1 MDPNIDKSTAQCL
14 VYGEYRL
21 HQSFAV
27 LDETQAEGL
36 AREVQAVQACTTV
49 GQARNLAGQLQ
60 FTWVP
65 DIDIDEEDEEQ
76 LPDDAPYDWTETGAA
91 SEGDWPPMPDQ
102 ISLES
107 LPADLRQELINKAGA
122 QVEFTVLNGD
132 FLAIPL
138 DREADMVNV
147 LRSAGYDV
155 RRNDELIGI
164 IGLNDHYVEGPEDR
178 I

>member
-1 MDPNIDKSTAQCL
+1 MDRNNGASAAKGLI
-14 VYGEYRL
+14 YGGYRL

-36 AREVQAVQACTTV
+36 AREVRAVQACTTV
-49 GQARNLAGQLQ
+49 GQARELASKLQ
-60 FTWVP
+60 FTRVP
-65 DIDIDEEDEEQ
+65 NIDVDEKDDEQ
-76 LPDDAPYDWTETGAA
+76 LPDDAPYDWSRTGAA
-91 SEGDWPPMPDQ
+91 EEGDWPPMPDQ
-102 ISLES
+102 VSLEN

-122 QVEFTVLNGD
+122 RIEFTALNGD

-138 DREADMVNV
+138 DREDDLVNV

-155 RRNDELIGI
+155 HKNDELIGI
-164 IGLNDHYVEGPEDR
+164 IGLNDHYVAGPEDQ

>member
-1 MDPNIDKSTAQCL
+1 MDRNSGQSAAKRLI
-14 VYGEYRL
+14 YGGYRL

-36 AREVQAVQACTTV
+36 AREIRAVQACTTE
-49 GQARNLAGQLQ
+49 GQARKLASKLQ

-65 DIDIDEEDEEQ
+65 DIDVDEEDDEQ
-76 LPDDAPYDWTETGAA
+76 LPDDAPYDWSKTGAA
-91 SEGDWPPMPDQ
+91 VDGDWPPMPDQ
-102 ISLES
+102 ISLEN

-122 QVEFTVLNGD
+122 TVEFTTLNGD

-138 DREADMVNV
+138 DREDDLVNV
-147 LRSAGYDV
+147 IRSAGYDV
-155 RRNDELIGI
+155 HRNDELIGI
-164 IGLNDHYVEGPEDR
+164 IGLNDDYVPGPEDQ